1 MPPEPF
7 HVRPCPLGPAC
18 PCAVGVYLPLPEK
31 PKPPPPPPPPA
42 DAGGLFAGLT
52 PPGEVQ
58 NDPDPF
64 A

>member
-18 PCAVGVYLPLPEK
+18 PCAVGVYLPLPAK
-31 PKPPPPPPPPA
+31 PNPPPPPA
-42 DAGGLFAGLT
+42 PTGGLFGSLPQPVEA
-52 PPGEVQ
+52 ER
-58 NDPDPF
+58 DADPF